1 MGAGTDISEGLATN
15 RAQFTSH
22 MYSQFR
28 LKKKCEEELRRCRLS
43 PEGHS

>member
-1 MGAGTDISEGLATN
+1 MHIRSVNAKWGGAQDEGGWVGAGTDISEGLATN

-28 LKKKCEEELRRCRLS
+28 
-43 PEGHS
+43 